1 MNENNTSLALNKR
14 VVLTGAF
21 SALVIVLSVTKLG
34 FISFSP
40 TASITILHIPVILI
54 AMLCAANGWKKDGI
68 LGGLFESVF
77 VGAIMGL
84 MSLIQAA
91 MSPSGVLDPFF
102 ANPVYSVLPRM
113 LLGIVSWALW
123 KLFGLFLP
131 KTVNAAL
138 SGFLCSISHTIMVIG
153 CLYLFANAGIKEA
166 MGGMG
171 YFALLLVLAPNAVL
185 EAFAS
190 AIVCTAVYVGLFV
203 AGKKKSKLTQE
214 LEEVDDV
221 EEIDSAD
228 EVEEID
234 YEIKEN
240 GGTNNK

>member
-54 AMLCAANGWKKDGI
+54 AMLCAAYGWKKEGI

-91 MSPSGVLDPFF
+91 MSPSGVFDPFF

-113 LLGIVSWALW
+113 LLGVVSWALW
-123 KLFGLFLP
+123 KLFSLFLP

-138 SGFLCSISHTIMVIG
+138 SGFLCSIAHTIMVIG
-153 CLYLFANAGIKEA
+153 CLYLFANAGVKEA

-190 AIVCTAVYVGLFV
+190 AIVCTAVFVGLFV
-203 AGKKKSKLTQE
+203 AGKKKSKLS
-214 LEEVDDV
+214 EEVDDV
-221 EEIDSAD
+221 EEINSAD
-228 EVEEID
+228 EVEEI
-234 YEIKEN
+234 
-240 GGTNNK
+240 GGSDNK